1 MGLLK
6 KEVKRAFQAI
16 GIDNRLTWYQ
26 DDNSIVLPVE
36 LLSNMA
42 DGFMNIGLCPDSS
55 ISRLQTFRDAFLDFG
70 TIPMEKAVKEIIL
83 ANIPNLIEYFLVYID
98 LPETVEGLVI
108 SKIKEFKRQQGVI
121 LDKINQKRKKL
132 L

>member
-6 KEVKRAFQAI
+6 KEVKRPMQKI
-16 GIDNRLTWYQ
+16 GKMGCISWYQ
-26 DDNSIVLPVE
+26 DTNE
-36 LLSNMA
+36 LFINMLA
-42 DGFMNIGLCPDSS
+42 LYGMLENFYTHGLCLDSLN
-55 ISRLQTFRDAFLDFG
+55 SRFKDLQGTFKGPGDV
-70 TIPMEKAVKEIIL
+70 PMEKAVKELIL

>member
-6 KEVKRAFQAI
+6 KEVKRPMQEI
-16 GIDNRLTWYQ
+16 GKDNCVIWFS
-26 DDNSIVLPVE
+26 DNNE
-36 LLSNMA
+36 LLINGDRVRDMLKT
-42 DGFMNIGLCPDSS
+42 FFNKGLCPDVC
-55 ISRLQTFRDAFLDFG
+55 ISRLEALQGTFSGIGD
-70 TIPMEKAVKEIIL
+70 IPMDEAVKELIL

-98 LPETVEGLVI
+98 LPESVEGLVI

>member
-6 KEVKRAFQAI
+6 KEAKRAFQAI

-83 ANIPNLIEYFLVYID
+83 INIPNLIEYFLVYID

-108 SKIKEFKRQQGVI
+108 SKIKEFKRQQGLI

>member
-6 KEVKRAFQAI
+6 KEAKRAFQAI

-83 ANIPNLIEYFLVYID
+83 INIPNLIEYFLVYID

>member
-1 MGLLK
+1 M
-6 KEVKRAFQAI
+6 VDAADYSF
-16 GIDNRLTWYQ
+16 DNTNALYSMLENFYTH
-26 DDNSIVLPVE
+26 
-36 LLSNMA
+36 
-42 DGFMNIGLCPDSS
+42 GLCLDSLN
-55 ISRLQTFRDAFLDFG
+55 SRFKDLQGTFKGPGDVP
-70 TIPMEKAVKEIIL
+70 IEKAVKELIL

>member
-6 KEVKRAFQAI
+6 KEVKRPMQEI
-16 GIDNRLTWYQ
+16 GKDNCIQWYQ
-26 DDNSIVLPVE
+26 DDNSLFMQSDEIHR
-36 LLSNMA
+36 MA
-42 DGFMNIGLCPDSS
+42 ESYNQTTICEMEVGLNVGIGSVP
-55 ISRLQTFRDAFLDFG
+55 I
-70 TIPMEKAVKEIIL
+70 EKLIKEIL
-83 ANIPNLIEYFLVYID
+83 LTKIPNLIEYFLVYID